1 MGKLPTLILNA
12 TASHGLVARPRRT
25 ASSSLLGAGALLPLD
40 IPLLLLAAS
49 TTTAT
54 LLLLLLLLLPL
65 AVLRPVPGPRNA
77 IQGCVLSLNTPTCE
91 RPHRPEPRRVELLFL
106 DVATTA
112 ALPCKSSLC
121 ITCASF

>member
-1 MGKLPTLILNA
+1 M
-12 TASHGLVARPRRT
+12 
-25 ASSSLLGAGALLPLD
+25 LPLD

-54 LLLLLLLLLPL
+54 LLLLLLLLPL

-112 ALPCKSSLC
+112 ALPLLQVVPLHHLRFVLMKLDLLRGRHGYLLRFRTLACEC
-121 ITCASF
+121 P